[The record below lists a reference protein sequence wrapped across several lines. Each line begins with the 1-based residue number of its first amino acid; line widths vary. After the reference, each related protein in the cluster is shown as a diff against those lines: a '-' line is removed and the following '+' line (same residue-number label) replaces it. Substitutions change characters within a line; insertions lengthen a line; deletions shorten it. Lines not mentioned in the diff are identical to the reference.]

1 MNSGIDYKSHALL
14 FVDDEEQ
21 ARKYFRMAFEEDFQ
35 VLTAP
40 GVEEAWQLIA
50 AGAPPVG
57 VVITDQR
64 MPKQAGTDLLGRVRR
79 THPGIV
85 RILTTAHADLDAAI
99 DAVNSGAIFRYL
111 VKPWDIR
118 ELRVT
123 LRHAME
129 YFLLR
134 RERDILLREKLS
146 SLEHMLVADRVRSL
160 AILAEGLSGQ
170 IRNTMTALSAYVE
183 LAREK
188 CQRDLPTAA
197 ALTEEHWRNLQW
209 ETEDATRH
217 LLKFVQGV
225 AAATFEPRD
234 DFGDSVELAALLESA
249 WPKARGGR
257 SSVTLE
263 LDVARELPKLACN
276 RATLERMFV
285 NLFSALLG
293 PAREEGGK
301 VAPVRVVAR
310 ELTKVWGADG
320 VTIQIL
326 RSGFDEASLKPLF
339 MPAWAFATEADSPDL
354 LAAFFAA
361 HHHGGTVG
369 IENGASAGNGFRV
382 ALPFQPSAV
391 TRPALDE
398 LAAEKLF
405 SQLPRWEALER
416 GG

>member
-21 ARKYFRMAFEEDFQ
+21 ARKYFQMAFDEDFQ

-40 GVEEAWQLIA
+40 GVEEAWQIIA
-50 AGAPPVG
+50 GGAPAVG

-64 MPKQAGTDLLGRVRR
+64 MPRQAGTELLGRVRR
-79 THPGIV
+79 TYPEIV

-111 VKPWDIR
+111 VKPWEIR
-118 ELRVT
+118 DLRVT

-129 YFLLR
+129 YFHLR
-134 RERDILLREKLS
+134 RERDMLLREKLS
-146 SLEHMLVADRVRSL
+146 SLEHMLIADRVRSL

-170 IRNTMTALSAYVE
+170 VRNTMTALSAYVE

-188 CQRDLPTAA
+188 CKRDLPTAA
-197 ALTEEHWRNLQW
+197 ALTEEHWKNLQW

-217 LLKFVQGV
+217 LLKFVQDV
-225 AAATFEPRD
+225 AAATLERREN
-234 DFGDSVELAALLESA
+234 FGDSVELDRLLEAA
-249 WPKARGGR
+249 WPLARER
-257 SSVTLE
+257 YPSATLE
-263 LDVARELPKLACN
+263 LELARDLPKLSCN

-285 NLFSALLG
+285 NLFSAAL
-293 PAREEGGK
+293 RSQSDEHSR
-301 VAPVRVVAR
+301 APVRVIAR
-310 ELTKVWGADG
+310 EVTKVWGADS
-320 VTIQIL
+320 VAIRIV
-326 RSGFDEASLKPLF
+326 RPGFDEASLKPLF
-339 MPAWAFATEADSPDL
+339 MPAWTVSAEEESPDL
-354 LAAFFAA
+354 LAAFFVV

-369 IENGASAGNGFRV
+369 IESDSPSGGGFRV
-382 ALPFQPSAV
+382 TLPFDPTAVKRAPFDDSA
-391 TRPALDE
+391 AD
-398 LAAEKLF
+398 KLF